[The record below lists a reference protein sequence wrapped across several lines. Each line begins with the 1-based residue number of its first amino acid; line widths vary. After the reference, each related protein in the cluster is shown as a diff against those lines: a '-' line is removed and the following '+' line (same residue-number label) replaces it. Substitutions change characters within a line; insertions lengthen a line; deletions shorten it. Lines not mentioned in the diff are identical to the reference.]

1 MIKKYALVK
10 LPLETVRALKQ
21 RQNQL
26 GKPSLNALLIEM
38 IGILDDHNATLKCT
52 GWREAGGVTGG

>member
-1 MIKKYALVK
+1 MTRQYALIK
-10 LPLETVRALKQ
+10 LPLGTVRALKK

-26 GKPSLNALLIEM
+26 GKPSLNELLIEM
-38 IGILDDHNATLKCT
+38 IGILDDRNATLKCT